1 MIKSIWN
8 NITKRVNGLI
18 DKIRHKEPWYKY
30 YGNNPRKINYPTMT
44 LYETIEKTAE
54 SYPYYDAFMYYGKK
68 ITYKEFIIRIKKMAS
83 SLLEEGIKEG
93 KKEGLKGF

>member
-44 LYETIEKTAE
+44 L
-54 SYPYYDAFMYYGKK
+54 
-68 ITYKEFIIRIKKMAS
+68 
-83 SLLEEGIKEG
+83 
-93 KKEGLKGF
+93 

>member
-44 LYETIEKTAE
+44 LYETIEKDRK
-54 SYPYYDAFMYYGKK
+54 SVV
-68 ITYKEFIIRIKKMAS
+68 
-83 SLLEEGIKEG
+83 
-93 KKEGLKGF
+93 

>member
-30 YGNNPRKINYPTMT
+30 YGNNPAKNRPLSEEEITKQLKKQPNHIHTMMLLCTMERK
-44 LYETIEKTAE
+44 
-54 SYPYYDAFMYYGKK
+54 
-68 ITYKEFIIRIKKMAS
+68 
-83 SLLEEGIKEG
+83 
-93 KKEGLKGF
+93 

>member
-68 ITYKEFIIRIKKMAS
+68 ITYKEFIIISTNLNKSPVSKAIAICS
-83 SLLEEGIKEG
+83 SDVGVL
-93 KKEGLKGF
+93 